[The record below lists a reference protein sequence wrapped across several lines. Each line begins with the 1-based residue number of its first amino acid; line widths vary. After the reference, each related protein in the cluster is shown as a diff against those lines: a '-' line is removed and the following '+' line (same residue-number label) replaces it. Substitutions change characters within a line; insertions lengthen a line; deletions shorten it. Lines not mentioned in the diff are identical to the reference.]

1 MTPLNE
7 ATVLLMKFE
16 TKIKA
21 AAAAIILVMSTVA
34 VLPMIVNRHIA
45 AVMTELSSTSNAE
58 RLHLTMLELLLSAET
73 AQRGFVVTG
82 KERFL
87 DPYYA
92 ALNAIPITEAALRK
106 ELTDPA
112 EIARM
117 EAIERATEAKLGS
130 MIEAITL
137 RREQGLAPAAALI
150 STGTGKAQMD
160 LLRKLIGEE
169 LDTYAR
175 QRHEL
180 SQRLQATS
188 DRAAVAGLVA
198 TLTNILVL
206 AAMLVTGQRVLRQ
219 RNAAEHKAQAAAGQ
233 AKVTAERIASQ
244 NDLLFRSAELM
255 HSLELAE
262 SVDESAGIIASYLPR
277 MLPRLS
283 GSLYLYN
290 NSRDLLER
298 KAGWGEFAAEPET
311 IEALDCWALRRGS
324 PHPYSEGDGLACRHS
339 ADTRVDRLCLPL
351 VTQGDVIGCLTVT
364 GDELSRGDQTQ
375 RVWIGQV
382 AEQLGL
388 ALSNV
393 KLRVSLRQQSI
404 IDPLTQLYNRRY
416 LDEILKRE
424 LARSSRSGVPLS
436 VLVLDLDHFK
446 RINDTYGHEGGD
458 AILRKVALILR
469 ENIRSA
475 DVACRMGG
483 EEMVVLLPEC
493 DIENAVRRADALRLL
508 ISAGDVLHDGQ
519 RIGATTSIGVAS
531 YPAHGHNA
539 QTLVH
544 AADLALYEAKHGGRN
559 CVRAAK
565 ETGAPSAVEHNA
577 AGSRQDR

>member
-1 MTPLNE
+1 
-7 ATVLLMKFE
+7 MKFE

-21 AAAAIILVMSTVA
+21 AAGAITLVMSTVA
-34 VLPMIVNRHIA
+34 LLPVIVNRQVNV
-45 AVMTELSSTSNAE
+45 VMAELKNASDTEHLHLNLLDMLLNAE
-58 RLHLTMLELLLSAET
+58 TG
-73 AQRGFVVTG
+73 QRGFVVTG
-82 KERFL
+82 NERFL
-87 DPYYA
+87 EPYYMA
-92 ALNAIPITEAALRK
+92 VNTIPATQSALRK
-106 ELTDPA
+106 ALTRPA
-112 EIARM
+112 EQARLA
-117 EAIERATEAKLGS
+117 AIERATAAKLHTVT
-130 MIEAITL
+130 ETITL
-137 RREQGLAPAAALI
+137 RRETGFDAAARLI
-150 STGTGKAQMD
+150 ASGLGKAQMD
-160 LLRKLIGEE
+160 QLRKLIGDE
-169 LDTYAR
+169 LAR
-175 QRHEL
+175 YSQQRKEL
-180 SQRLQATS
+180 SDQLVTTS
-188 DRAAVAGLVA
+188 NVAASAGLVA
-198 TLTNILVL
+198 TIVNIVFL
-206 AAMLVTGQRVLRQ
+206 AGMLFAGQRVLRQ
-219 RNAAEHKAQAAAGQ
+219 RNAAEHKAREAAGQ
-233 AKVTAERIASQ
+233 AQLTAARMASQ

-262 SVDESAGIIASYLPR
+262 SVDESAGIIASYLPHL
-277 MLPRLS
+277 LPGLS

-324 PHPYSEGDGLACRHS
+324 PHLFVDGDGLACRH
-339 ADTRVDRLCLPL
+339 AVDTRVDRLCLPL

-364 GDELSRGDQTQ
+364 GEELARGEQVQ

-416 LDEILKRE
+416 LDEIMKRE
-424 LARSSRSGVPLS
+424 LARSSRSGAPLS

-458 AILRKVALILR
+458 AILRKVALTLR

-493 DIENAVRRADALRLL
+493 GVEDAIKRADALRLL
-508 ISAGDVLHDGQ
+508 IAAGEVLHDGQ
-519 RIGATTSIGVAS
+519 RIGATASIGVAS

-544 AADLALYEAKHGGRN
+544 AADLALYEAKHEGRN
-559 CVRAAK
+559 CVRAARQAGDHPGAEP
-565 ETGAPSAVEHNA
+565 ETVV
-577 AGSRQDR
+577 SRQDSEAPGRA

>member
-1 MTPLNE
+1 
-7 ATVLLMKFE
+7 MKFE

-21 AAAAIILVMSTVA
+21 AAGAITLVMSTVA
-34 VLPMIVNRHIA
+34 LLPVIVNRQVNVVMAELKSASDTEHLHINLLD
-45 AVMTELSSTSNAE
+45 MLLNAE
-58 RLHLTMLELLLSAET
+58 TG
-73 AQRGFVVTG
+73 QRGFVVTG
-82 KERFL
+82 NERFL
-87 DPYYA
+87 EPYYMA
-92 ALNAIPITEAALRK
+92 VNTIPATQRALRK
-106 ELTDPA
+106 ALTSPA
-112 EIARM
+112 EQDRLA
-117 EAIERATEAKLGS
+117 AIERATAAKLHTVT
-130 MIEAITL
+130 ETITL
-137 RREQGLAPAAALI
+137 RRENGFDAAARLI
-150 STGTGKAQMD
+150 ASGLGKAQMD
-160 LLRKLIGEE
+160 QLRKLIGDE
-169 LDTYAR
+169 LAR
-175 QRHEL
+175 YSQQRKDL
-180 SQRLQATS
+180 SSQLVTTS
-188 DRAAVAGLVA
+188 NAAASAGLVA
-198 TLTNILVL
+198 TVVNILFL
-206 AAMLVTGQRVLRQ
+206 AGMLFAGQRVLRQ
-219 RNAAEHKAQAAAGQ
+219 RNAAERKAKEAAGQ
-233 AKVTAERIASQ
+233 AQLTAARMASQ

-298 KAGWGEFAAEPET
+298 KAGWGDFAAEPET

-324 PHPYSEGDGLACRHS
+324 PHPYSKGDGLACRHS
-339 ADTRVDRLCLPL
+339 GDTGVDRLCLPL

-364 GDELSRGDQTQ
+364 GDELARGEQTQ
-375 RVWIGQV
+375 RAWIGQV

-424 LARSSRSGVPLS
+424 LARSSRSGIPLS

-458 AILRKVALILR
+458 AILRKVALTLR

-493 DIENAVRRADALRLL
+493 DIEDAIRRADALRVL
-508 ISAGDVLHDGQ
+508 IAAGEVLHDGQ
-519 RIGATTSIGVAS
+519 RIGATASIGVAS
-531 YPAHGHNA
+531 YPAHGHDA

-544 AADLALYEAKHGGRN
+544 AADLALYEAKHEGRN
-559 CVRAAK
+559 CVRAVRESLTA
-565 ETGAPSAVEHNA
+565 GAAEQVTVTPNSDTKR
-577 AGSRQDR
+577 SM

>member
-1 MTPLNE
+1 
-7 ATVLLMKFE
+7 MKFE

-34 VLPMIVNRHIA
+34 ILPMIVNRQVTVVLDELDSA
-45 AVMTELSSTSNAE
+45 ANVE
-58 RLHLTMLELLLSAET
+58 RFQLTLLESLLNAET

-82 KERFL
+82 NERFL
-87 DPYYA
+87 EPYYSA
-92 ALNAIPITEAALRK
+92 VNGIPATQAALRT
-106 ELTDPA
+106 EMTSDA
-112 EIARM
+112 EIARA
-117 EAIERATEAKLGS
+117 EKIEQATAAKLRTVTET
-130 MIEAITL
+130 INL
-137 RREQGLAPAAALI
+137 RRERGFDAAAALI
-150 STGTGKAQMD
+150 ASGLGKQQMD
-160 LLRKLIGEE
+160 VLRQLIGNE
-169 LDTYAR
+169 LAVFA
-175 QRHEL
+175 QRRSQL
-180 SQRLQATS
+180 SDQLRATS
-188 DRAAVAGLVA
+188 NSAATASLVA
-198 TLTNILVL
+198 TLTNILFLGGMLL
-206 AAMLVTGQRVLRQ
+206 AGQRVLRQ
-219 RNAAEHKAQAAAGQ
+219 RNAAELKAQAAAGQ
-233 AKVTAERIASQ
+233 AEVTAERISSQ

-277 MLPRLS
+277 LLPRLS

-298 KAGWGEFAAEPET
+298 KAGWGVFDGEPET

-324 PHPYSEGDGLACRHS
+324 PHLYVGGDGLACRHAS
-339 ADTRVDRLCLPL
+339 DTGVDRLCLPL
-351 VTQGDVIGCLTVT
+351 VTQGDVIGCITVT
-364 GDELSRGDQTQ
+364 GDELAKAEENQ
-375 RVWIGQV
+375 RAWIGQV

-416 LDEILKRE
+416 LDEVLKRE
-424 LARSSRSGVPLS
+424 LARSSRSGAPLS

-458 AILRKVALILR
+458 AILRKVAAALR
-469 ENIRSA
+469 ENIRSG

-493 DIENAVRRADALRLL
+493 DTENAVKRADALRLV
-508 ISAGDVLHDGQ
+508 IAAGDVLHNGQ
-519 RIGATTSIGVAS
+519 RIGATASIGVAS
-531 YPAHGHNA
+531 YPVHGHNV

-544 AADLALYEAKHGGRN
+544 AADLALYEAKHEGRN
-559 CVRAAK
+559 CVRVAQASSLI
-565 ETGAPSAVEHNA
+565 E
-577 AGSRQDR
+577 

>member
-1 MTPLNE
+1 
-7 ATVLLMKFE
+7 MKFE

-34 VLPMIVNRHIA
+34 VLPMIVNRHVTV
-45 AVMTELSSTSNAE
+45 VMAELSSASNVE
-58 RLHLTMLELLLSAET
+58 RHHLTMLELLLSAET

-82 KERFL
+82 NERFL
-87 DPYYA
+87 EPYYA
-92 ALNAIPITEAALRK
+92 ALNAIPTTQAALRK
-106 ELTDPA
+106 ELSSAD
-112 EIARM
+112 EIARA
-117 EAIERATEAKLGS
+117 EAIERATAAKLAS
-130 MIEAITL
+130 LVDAITL
-137 RREQGLAPAAALI
+137 RREQGFAAAAARI
-150 STGTGKAQMD
+150 STGIGKAQMD
-160 LLRKLIGEE
+160 LLRELIGKE
-169 LDTYAR
+169 LILYAR
-175 QRHEL
+175 QRSEL
-180 SQRLQATS
+180 SRQLLVTS
-188 DRAAVAGLVA
+188 DRAAMVGLVA

-206 AAMLVTGQRVLRQ
+206 AAMLVAGQRVLRQ
-219 RNAAEHKAQAAAGQ
+219 RNVAEHKAQDAADRAQ
-233 AKVTAERIASQ
+233 LTAERISSQ

-262 SVDESAGIIASYLPR
+262 SVDESASIIASYLPR
-277 MLPRLS
+277 LLPRLS

-298 KAGWGEFAAEPET
+298 KAGWGSFEAEPET

-324 PHPYSEGDGLACRHS
+324 PHPYSEGDGLACRHA

-364 GDELSRGDQTQ
+364 GDDLGKDEQIQ
-375 RVWIGQV
+375 RAWIGQV

-416 LDEILKRE
+416 LDEVMKRE
-424 LARSSRSGVPLS
+424 LARSSRSGVPVS

-493 DIENAVRRADALRLL
+493 DVENAVRRADALRLL

-519 RIGATTSIGVAS
+519 RIGATASIGVAS
-531 YPAHGHNA
+531 YPVHGHNV

-544 AADLALYEAKHGGRN
+544 AADLALYEAKHEGRN

-565 ETGAPSAVEHNA
+565 PAGPGLAAVHNTA
-577 AGSRQDR
+577 DSRQDR

>member
-1 MTPLNE
+1 
-7 ATVLLMKFE
+7 MKFE
-16 TKIKA
+16 TKIKVA
-21 AAAAIILVMSTVA
+21 AGAIILVMSTVA
-34 VLPMIVNRHIA
+34 ALPMFVNRQVHVVVA
-45 AVMTELSSTSNAE
+45 ELQSASDAE
-58 RLHLTMLELLLSAET
+58 RLNLTLLEMLLNAET

-82 KERFL
+82 NQRFL
-87 DPYYA
+87 EPYYA
-92 ALNAIPITEAALRK
+92 AVNAIPTTQAALRR
-106 ELTDPA
+106 ELTSPA
-112 EIARM
+112 EVARV
-117 EAIERATEAKLGS
+117 EAIERATAAKLRIVEEIIG
-130 MIEAITL
+130 L
-137 RREQGLAPAAALI
+137 RREGGLDAAAALMA
-150 STGTGKAQMD
+150 TGSGKAQMD
-160 LLRKLIGEE
+160 LLRKLIGDE
-169 LDTYAR
+169 LVIYAKR
-175 QRHEL
+175 RNDLGEQL
-180 SQRLQATS
+180 LATS
-188 DRAAVAGLVA
+188 TTAANASLFA
-198 TLTNILVL
+198 TITNILFL
-206 AAMLVTGQRVLRQ
+206 AAMLAAGQRVLRQ
-219 RNAAEHKAQAAAGQ
+219 RNAAELKAKQAAGQ
-233 AKVTAERIASQ
+233 AEVTAGRLASQ

-262 SVDESAGIIASYLPR
+262 TVDESAGIIASYLPR
-277 MLPRLS
+277 LLPKLS

-298 KAGWGEFAAEPET
+298 KAGWGDFAAEPET

-324 PHPYSEGDGLACRHS
+324 PHLYVDGDGLPCRHAPDS
-339 ADTRVDRLCLPL
+339 KLDRLCLPL
-351 VTQGDVIGCLTVT
+351 VTQGDVIGCLTVM
-364 GDELSRGDQTQ
+364 GDELARDDQIQ

-424 LARSSRSGVPLS
+424 LARSSRSGIPLS

-458 AILRKVALILR
+458 AILRKVALTLR

-493 DIENAVRRADALRLL
+493 GIEDAIKRADALRVL
-508 ISAGDVLHDGQ
+508 IASGEVLHDGQ
-519 RIGATTSIGVAS
+519 RIGATASIGVAS

-544 AADLALYEAKHGGRN
+544 AADLALYEAKHDGRN
-559 CVRAAK
+559 CVRAAPP
-565 ETGAPSAVEHNA
+565 TGASAHAEREMA
-577 AGSRQDR
+577 DSRQGK

>member
-1 MTPLNE
+1 
-7 ATVLLMKFE
+7 MKFE
-16 TKIKA
+16 TKIKVA
-21 AAAAIILVMSTVA
+21 AGAIILVMSTVA
-34 VLPMIVNRHIA
+34 ALPMMVNRQVHVVVA
-45 AVMTELSSTSNAE
+45 ELKSASDAE
-58 RLHLTMLELLLSAET
+58 RLNHTLLEMLLNAET

-82 KERFL
+82 NQRFL
-87 DPYYA
+87 EPYYA
-92 ALNAIPITEAALRK
+92 AINAIPGTQAALRG
-106 ELTDPA
+106 ELTSPD
-112 EIARM
+112 EIVRA
-117 EAIERATEAKLGS
+117 EAIERATAAKLRNVEEVIG
-130 MIEAITL
+130 L
-137 RREQGLAPAAALI
+137 RRETGFDASAAFMA
-150 STGTGKAQMD
+150 TGTGKAQMD

-169 LDTYAR
+169 LAIYAR
-175 QRHEL
+175 RRNDLGEQL
-180 SQRLQATS
+180 LTTS
-188 DRAAVAGLVA
+188 TSAANAGLFA
-198 TLTNILVL
+198 TITNILFL
-206 AAMLVTGQRVLRQ
+206 AAMLVAGQRVLRQ
-219 RNAAEHKAQAAAGQ
+219 RNAAELKAKQAAGQ
-233 AKVTAERIASQ
+233 AEVTAERLASQ

-255 HSLELAE
+255 HALELAE
-262 SVDESAGIIASYLPR
+262 TVDESAGIIASYLPR
-277 MLPRLS
+277 LLPKLS

-298 KAGWGEFAAEPET
+298 KAGWGDVVAEPET

-324 PHPYSEGDGLACRHS
+324 PHLYVDGDGLACRHG
-339 ADTRVDRLCLPL
+339 AGNPLDRLCLPL

-364 GDELSRGDQTQ
+364 GGELASGDPIQ

-416 LDEILKRE
+416 LDEIMKRE

-458 AILRKVALILR
+458 AILRKVALTLR

-493 DIENAVRRADALRLL
+493 GIEDAIKRADALRLL
-508 ISAGDVLHDGQ
+508 IASGEVLHDGQ
-519 RIGATTSIGVAS
+519 RIGATASIGVAS

-559 CVRAAK
+559 CVRAAPPVD
-565 ETGAPSAVEHNA
+565 ASPA
-577 AGSRQDR
+577 AKHELADSRQGK

>member
-1 MTPLNE
+1 
-7 ATVLLMKFE
+7 MKFE
-16 TKIKA
+16 TKIKVA
-21 AAAAIILVMSTVA
+21 AGAIILVMSTVA
-34 VLPMIVNRHIA
+34 ALPMFVNRQVHVVVA
-45 AVMTELSSTSNAE
+45 ELQSASDAE
-58 RLHLTMLELLLSAET
+58 RLNLTLLEMLLNAET

-82 KERFL
+82 NQRFL
-87 DPYYA
+87 EPYYA
-92 ALNAIPITEAALRK
+92 AVNAIPATQAALRR
-106 ELTDPA
+106 ELISPA
-112 EIARM
+112 EIARV
-117 EAIERATEAKLGS
+117 EAIERATAAKLRIVEEIIG
-130 MIEAITL
+130 L
-137 RREQGLAPAAALI
+137 RRESGLDAAAAFMA
-150 STGTGKAQMD
+150 TGRGKAQMD
-160 LLRKLIGEE
+160 LLRKLIGDE
-169 LDTYAR
+169 LAIYAKR
-175 QRHEL
+175 RNDLGEQL
-180 SQRLQATS
+180 LATS
-188 DRAAVAGLVA
+188 TTAANASLFA
-198 TLTNILVL
+198 TITNILFL
-206 AAMLVTGQRVLRQ
+206 AAMLAAGQRVLRQ
-219 RNAAEHKAQAAAGQ
+219 RNAAELKAKQAAGQ
-233 AKVTAERIASQ
+233 AEVTAERLASQ

-262 SVDESAGIIASYLPR
+262 TVDESAGIIASYLPR
-277 MLPRLS
+277 LLPKLS

-298 KAGWGEFAAEPET
+298 KAGWGDFAAEPET

-324 PHPYSEGDGLACRHS
+324 PHLYVDGDGLPCRHAPDS
-339 ADTRVDRLCLPL
+339 KLDRLCLPL
-351 VTQGDVIGCLTVT
+351 VTQGDVIGCLTVM
-364 GDELSRGDQTQ
+364 GDELARDDQIQ

-424 LARSSRSGVPLS
+424 LARSSRSGIPLS

-458 AILRKVALILR
+458 AILRKVALTLR

-493 DIENAVRRADALRLL
+493 GIEDAIKRADALRVL
-508 ISAGDVLHDGQ
+508 IASGEVLHDGQ
-519 RIGATTSIGVAS
+519 RIGATASIGVAS

-544 AADLALYEAKHGGRN
+544 AADLALYEAKHDGRN
-559 CVRAAK
+559 CVRAAPPA
-565 ETGAPSAVEHNA
+565 GASAHAEREMA
-577 AGSRQDR
+577 DSRQGK